1 MNTVKADIMDKI
13 LDKLADWKSTGVKIK
28 NMDEINAYIEQTHK
42 KSEFERVQMN
52 KDKTG
57 ICIDGLKG
65 INPITNKEIPIFV
78 ADYVMMG
85 YGTGAIMAVP
95 AHDTRDYEFAKKFG
109 CDIIPVIEGGDIEK
123 EAYTDTE
130 VGTMINSGILNGLSV
145 AEAKKTIIAHLRAME
160 DIGILNSSYKKILR
174 GRPRKYYD
182 LQNEVN
188 IHITINRNNFDVQF
202 TDDMLNT
209 LQLPSGD
216 EWSKLLDIEKRIDD
230 GQLEAI
236 DELRNQIR
244 LYGNLL
250 ERAEYILER
259 TMKNR

>member
-1 MNTVKADIMDKI
+1 MT
-13 LDKLADWKSTGVKIK
+13 ST
-28 NMDEINAYIEQTHK
+28 N
-42 KSEFERVQMN
+42 
-52 KDKTG
+52 
-57 ICIDGLKG
+57 
-65 INPITNKEIPIFV
+65 
-78 ADYVMMG
+78 
-85 YGTGAIMAVP
+85 
-95 AHDTRDYEFAKKFG
+95 
-109 CDIIPVIEGGDIEK
+109 DIEK
-123 EAYTDTE
+123 NQKSRRNVNSPAGHIEIRGNYNNQADDIDVEDILDVMGCKTRRDI
-130 VGTMINSGILNGLSV
+130 INLLREEPMFVSEISNELDIGQK
-145 AEAKKTIIAHLRAME
+145 AIIAHLRAME

-202 TDDMLNT
+202 TDDILNT

-216 EWSKLLDIEKRIDD
+216 EWSKLLDIEKRIDA

-236 DELRNQIR
+236 DELKNQIR
-244 LYGNLL
+244 LYGNLK

>member
-1 MNTVKADIMDKI
+1 MT
-13 LDKLADWKSTGVKIK
+13 ST
-28 NMDEINAYIEQTHK
+28 N
-42 KSEFERVQMN
+42 
-52 KDKTG
+52 
-57 ICIDGLKG
+57 
-65 INPITNKEIPIFV
+65 
-78 ADYVMMG
+78 
-85 YGTGAIMAVP
+85 
-95 AHDTRDYEFAKKFG
+95 
-109 CDIIPVIEGGDIEK
+109 DIEK
-123 EAYTDTE
+123 NEKSRRNVNSPTGHIEIRGNYDQPVDDIDVEDILDVMGCKTRRDI
-130 VGTMINSGILNGLSV
+130 INLLREEPMFVSEISNELDIGQK
-145 AEAKKTIIAHLRAME
+145 AIIEHLRAME

-202 TDDMLNT
+202 TDDILNT

-236 DELRNQIR
+236 DDLRNQIR

>member
-1 MNTVKADIMDKI
+1 MT
-13 LDKLADWKSTGVKIK
+13 
-28 NMDEINAYIEQTHK
+28 NA
-42 KSEFERVQMN
+42 N
-52 KDKTG
+52 
-57 ICIDGLKG
+57 
-65 INPITNKEIPIFV
+65 
-78 ADYVMMG
+78 
-85 YGTGAIMAVP
+85 
-95 AHDTRDYEFAKKFG
+95 
-109 CDIIPVIEGGDIEK
+109 DIEK
-123 EAYTDTE
+123 
-130 VGTMINSGILNGLSV
+130 N
-145 AEAKKTIIAHLRAME
+145 KKTHRNVNEPAGHIEIRGNYNDDADDIDVEDILDVMGCKTRRDIINLLREEPMFVSEISNELDIGQKAIIAHLRAME

-188 IHITINRNNFDVQF
+188 IHITINRNNFNVQF

-236 DELRNQIR
+236 DDLKNQIR

-250 ERAEYILER
+250 DRAEYILER
-259 TMKNR
+259 TTKNR

>member
-1 MNTVKADIMDKI
+1 MN
-13 LDKLADWKSTGVKIK
+13 
-28 NMDEINAYIEQTHK
+28 N
-42 KSEFERVQMN
+42 
-52 KDKTG
+52 
-57 ICIDGLKG
+57 
-65 INPITNKEIPIFV
+65 TN
-78 ADYVMMG
+78 
-85 YGTGAIMAVP
+85 
-95 AHDTRDYEFAKKFG
+95 
-109 CDIIPVIEGGDIEK
+109 DIEK
-123 EAYTDTE
+123 NEKPRRNANVPSGHIELRTDYNGPADDIDVEDILDVMGCKTRRDI
-130 VGTMINSGILNGLSV
+130 INLLREEPMFVSEISNELDIGQK
-145 AEAKKTIIAHLRAME
+145 AIIAHLRAME

-188 IHITINRNNFDVQF
+188 IHITINRNNFDVKF

-236 DELRNQIR
+236 DELKNQIR

-259 TMKNR
+259 TLKNR

>member
-1 MNTVKADIMDKI
+1 MTNT
-13 LDKLADWKSTGVKIK
+13 
-28 NMDEINAYIEQTHK
+28 N
-42 KSEFERVQMN
+42 
-52 KDKTG
+52 
-57 ICIDGLKG
+57 
-65 INPITNKEIPIFV
+65 
-78 ADYVMMG
+78 
-85 YGTGAIMAVP
+85 
-95 AHDTRDYEFAKKFG
+95 
-109 CDIIPVIEGGDIEK
+109 DIEK
-123 EAYTDTE
+123 NEKPRRNVNSPSGHIELRTNYNDPSGDIDVEDILDVMGCKTRRDI
-130 VGTMINSGILNGLSV
+130 INLLREEPMFVSEISNELDIGQK
-145 AEAKKTIIAHLRAME
+145 AIIAHLRAME

-216 EWSKLLDIEKRIDD
+216 EWSKLLDLEKRIDA

-236 DELRNQIR
+236 DELKNQIR
-244 LYGNLL
+244 LYGNLK

>member
-1 MNTVKADIMDKI
+1 MTNT
-13 LDKLADWKSTGVKIK
+13 
-28 NMDEINAYIEQTHK
+28 N
-42 KSEFERVQMN
+42 
-52 KDKTG
+52 
-57 ICIDGLKG
+57 
-65 INPITNKEIPIFV
+65 
-78 ADYVMMG
+78 
-85 YGTGAIMAVP
+85 
-95 AHDTRDYEFAKKFG
+95 
-109 CDIIPVIEGGDIEK
+109 DIEK
-123 EAYTDTE
+123 NERPRRNASQPQGHIELRTNYNGPSDDIDVEDILDVMGCKTRRDI
-130 VGTMINSGILNGLSV
+130 INLLREEPMFVSEISNELDIGQK
-145 AEAKKTIIAHLRAME
+145 AIIAHLRAME

-250 ERAEYILER
+250 DRAEYILER
-259 TMKNR
+259 TMRSR

>member
-1 MNTVKADIMDKI
+1 
-13 LDKLADWKSTGVKIK
+13 
-28 NMDEINAYIEQTHK
+28 
-42 KSEFERVQMN
+42 
-52 KDKTG
+52 
-57 ICIDGLKG
+57 
-65 INPITNKEIPIFV
+65 
-78 ADYVMMG
+78 
-85 YGTGAIMAVP
+85 
-95 AHDTRDYEFAKKFG
+95 
-109 CDIIPVIEGGDIEK
+109 
-123 EAYTDTE
+123 
-130 VGTMINSGILNGLSV
+130 
-145 AEAKKTIIAHLRAME
+145 ME

>member
-1 MNTVKADIMDKI
+1 MT
-13 LDKLADWKSTGVKIK
+13 
-28 NMDEINAYIEQTHK
+28 NA
-42 KSEFERVQMN
+42 N
-52 KDKTG
+52 
-57 ICIDGLKG
+57 
-65 INPITNKEIPIFV
+65 
-78 ADYVMMG
+78 
-85 YGTGAIMAVP
+85 
-95 AHDTRDYEFAKKFG
+95 
-109 CDIIPVIEGGDIEK
+109 DIEK
-123 EAYTDTE
+123 
-130 VGTMINSGILNGLSV
+130 N
-145 AEAKKTIIAHLRAME
+145 KKTRRNVTEPTGHIEIRGNYNDAAGDIDVEDILDVMGCKTRRDIINLLREEPMFVSEISNELDIGQKAIIAHLRAME

-202 TDDMLNT
+202 TDDILNT

-236 DELRNQIR
+236 DELKNQIR

-259 TMKNR
+259 TMRNR

>member
-1 MNTVKADIMDKI
+1 MTNT
-13 LDKLADWKSTGVKIK
+13 
-28 NMDEINAYIEQTHK
+28 N
-42 KSEFERVQMN
+42 
-52 KDKTG
+52 
-57 ICIDGLKG
+57 
-65 INPITNKEIPIFV
+65 
-78 ADYVMMG
+78 
-85 YGTGAIMAVP
+85 
-95 AHDTRDYEFAKKFG
+95 
-109 CDIIPVIEGGDIEK
+109 DIEK
-123 EAYTDTE
+123 NEKPRRNANVANGHIEIRGPYNDPVDDIDVEDILDVMGCKTRRDI
-130 VGTMINSGILNGLSV
+130 INLLREEPMFVSEISNELDIGQK
-145 AEAKKTIIAHLRAME
+145 AIIAHLRAME

-250 ERAEYILER
+250 DRAEYILER
-259 TMKNR
+259 TMRSR

>member
-1 MNTVKADIMDKI
+1 MTNT
-13 LDKLADWKSTGVKIK
+13 
-28 NMDEINAYIEQTHK
+28 N
-42 KSEFERVQMN
+42 
-52 KDKTG
+52 
-57 ICIDGLKG
+57 
-65 INPITNKEIPIFV
+65 
-78 ADYVMMG
+78 
-85 YGTGAIMAVP
+85 
-95 AHDTRDYEFAKKFG
+95 
-109 CDIIPVIEGGDIEK
+109 DIEK
-123 EAYTDTE
+123 NEKSRRNVNTPKGHIELRTNYEGPSDDIDVEDILDVMGCKTRRDI
-130 VGTMINSGILNGLSV
+130 INLLREEPMFVSEISNELDIGQK
-145 AEAKKTIIAHLRAME
+145 AIIAHLRAME

-236 DELRNQIR
+236 DELKNQIR

>member
-1 MNTVKADIMDKI
+1 MT
-13 LDKLADWKSTGVKIK
+13 
-28 NMDEINAYIEQTHK
+28 NA
-42 KSEFERVQMN
+42 N
-52 KDKTG
+52 
-57 ICIDGLKG
+57 
-65 INPITNKEIPIFV
+65 
-78 ADYVMMG
+78 
-85 YGTGAIMAVP
+85 
-95 AHDTRDYEFAKKFG
+95 
-109 CDIIPVIEGGDIEK
+109 DIEK
-123 EAYTDTE
+123 NKKARRNVTE
-130 VGTMINSGILNGLSV
+130 PTGHIEIRGNYNDAADDIDVEDILDVMGCKTRRDIINLLREEPMFVSEISNELDNRQK
-145 AEAKKTIIAHLRAME
+145 AIIAHLRAME

-202 TDDMLNT
+202 TDDILNT

-236 DELRNQIR
+236 DELKNQIR

-250 ERAEYILER
+250 DRAEYILER

>member
-1 MNTVKADIMDKI
+1 MND
-13 LDKLADWKSTGVKIK
+13 
-28 NMDEINAYIEQTHK
+28 
-42 KSEFERVQMN
+42 
-52 KDKTG
+52 
-57 ICIDGLKG
+57 
-65 INPITNKEIPIFV
+65 TN
-78 ADYVMMG
+78 
-85 YGTGAIMAVP
+85 
-95 AHDTRDYEFAKKFG
+95 
-109 CDIIPVIEGGDIEK
+109 DIEK
-123 EAYTDTE
+123 TKKSHRSVNSPQGHIEIRGNYESPENDIDVEDILDVMGCKTRRDI
-130 VGTMINSGILNGLSV
+130 INLLREEPMFVSEISNELDIGQK
-145 AEAKKTIIAHLRAME
+145 AIIAHLRAME

-202 TDDMLNT
+202 TDDILNT

-236 DELRNQIR
+236 DELKNQIR

-250 ERAEYILER
+250 DRAEYILER
-259 TMKNR
+259 TLRNR

>member
-1 MNTVKADIMDKI
+1 MTNTNDIEQNEKYRRNVNTPRGHIELRTEYNNQSDDIDVEDI
-13 LDKLADWKSTGVKIK
+13 LDVMGC
-28 NMDEINAYIEQTHK
+28 
-42 KSEFERVQMN
+42 
-52 KDKTG
+52 KT
-57 ICIDGLKG
+57 
-65 INPITNKEIPIFV
+65 
-78 ADYVMMG
+78 
-85 YGTGAIMAVP
+85 
-95 AHDTRDYEFAKKFG
+95 RR
-109 CDIIPVIEGGDIEK
+109 DIINLLREEPMFVSEISNELDIGQK
-123 EAYTDTE
+123 A
-130 VGTMINSGILNGLSV
+130 
-145 AEAKKTIIAHLRAME
+145 IIAHLRAME

-202 TDDMLNT
+202 TDDILNT

-230 GQLEAI
+230 RQLEAI
-236 DELRNQIR
+236 DELKNQIR

-259 TMKNR
+259 TTKIR

>member
-1 MNTVKADIMDKI
+1 MN
-13 LDKLADWKSTGVKIK
+13 
-28 NMDEINAYIEQTHK
+28 N
-42 KSEFERVQMN
+42 
-52 KDKTG
+52 
-57 ICIDGLKG
+57 
-65 INPITNKEIPIFV
+65 TN
-78 ADYVMMG
+78 
-85 YGTGAIMAVP
+85 
-95 AHDTRDYEFAKKFG
+95 
-109 CDIIPVIEGGDIEK
+109 DIEK
-123 EAYTDTE
+123 NEKPRRDANAPKGHIELRTDYNTPADDIDVE
-130 VGTMINSGILNGLSV
+130 DILDVMGCKTRRDIINLLREEPMFVSEISNELDIGQK
-145 AEAKKTIIAHLRAME
+145 AIIAHLRAME

-188 IHITINRNNFDVQF
+188 IHITINRNNFDVKF

-236 DELRNQIR
+236 DELKNQIR

-259 TMKNR
+259 TLKRR

>member
-1 MNTVKADIMDKI
+1 MTNT
-13 LDKLADWKSTGVKIK
+13 
-28 NMDEINAYIEQTHK
+28 N
-42 KSEFERVQMN
+42 
-52 KDKTG
+52 
-57 ICIDGLKG
+57 
-65 INPITNKEIPIFV
+65 
-78 ADYVMMG
+78 
-85 YGTGAIMAVP
+85 
-95 AHDTRDYEFAKKFG
+95 
-109 CDIIPVIEGGDIEK
+109 DIEK
-123 EAYTDTE
+123 NEKPRRNANVANGHIEIRGPYNDPVDDIDVEDILDVMGCKTRGDI
-130 VGTMINSGILNGLSV
+130 INLLREEPMFVSEISNELDIGQK
-145 AEAKKTIIAHLRAME
+145 AIIAHLRAME

-188 IHITINRNNFDVQF
+188 IHITINRNNFDVRF

-216 EWSKLLDIEKRIDD
+216 EWSKLLDIERRIDD

-236 DELRNQIR
+236 DELKNQIR

-259 TMKNR
+259 TIKNR

>member
-1 MNTVKADIMDKI
+1 MT
-13 LDKLADWKSTGVKIK
+13 
-28 NMDEINAYIEQTHK
+28 NA
-42 KSEFERVQMN
+42 N
-52 KDKTG
+52 
-57 ICIDGLKG
+57 
-65 INPITNKEIPIFV
+65 
-78 ADYVMMG
+78 
-85 YGTGAIMAVP
+85 
-95 AHDTRDYEFAKKFG
+95 
-109 CDIIPVIEGGDIEK
+109 DIEK
-123 EAYTDTE
+123 NQKPRKNVTQPTGHIEIRRNYNDQSDDIDVEDILDVMGCKTRRDI
-130 VGTMINSGILNGLSV
+130 INLLREEPMFVSEISNELDIGQK
-145 AEAKKTIIAHLRAME
+145 AIIAHLRAME

-236 DELRNQIR
+236 DELKNQIR

>member
-1 MNTVKADIMDKI
+1 MN
-13 LDKLADWKSTGVKIK
+13 
-28 NMDEINAYIEQTHK
+28 N
-42 KSEFERVQMN
+42 
-52 KDKTG
+52 
-57 ICIDGLKG
+57 
-65 INPITNKEIPIFV
+65 TN
-78 ADYVMMG
+78 
-85 YGTGAIMAVP
+85 
-95 AHDTRDYEFAKKFG
+95 
-109 CDIIPVIEGGDIEK
+109 DIEK
-123 EAYTDTE
+123 NKKSMKDVNSP
-130 VGTMINSGILNGLSV
+130 VGHIEIQRNYNAPADDIDVEDILDVMGCKTRRDIINLLREEPMFVSEISNELDIGQK
-145 AEAKKTIIAHLRAME
+145 AIIAHLRAME

-250 ERAEYILER
+250 DRAEYILER

>member
-1 MNTVKADIMDKI
+1 MTNT
-13 LDKLADWKSTGVKIK
+13 
-28 NMDEINAYIEQTHK
+28 N
-42 KSEFERVQMN
+42 
-52 KDKTG
+52 
-57 ICIDGLKG
+57 
-65 INPITNKEIPIFV
+65 
-78 ADYVMMG
+78 
-85 YGTGAIMAVP
+85 
-95 AHDTRDYEFAKKFG
+95 
-109 CDIIPVIEGGDIEK
+109 DIEK
-123 EAYTDTE
+123 NKKLHRDADLPSGHIEIRGNYNDPSNDIDVEDILDVMGCKTRRDI
-130 VGTMINSGILNGLSV
+130 INLLREEPMFVSEISNELDIGQK
-145 AEAKKTIIAHLRAME
+145 AIIAHLRAME

-188 IHITINRNNFDVQF
+188 IHITINRNNFDVRF

-216 EWSKLLDIEKRIDD
+216 EWSKLLDIERRIDD

-236 DELRNQIR
+236 DELKNQIR

-259 TMKNR
+259 TIKNR

>member
-1 MNTVKADIMDKI
+1 MTNT
-13 LDKLADWKSTGVKIK
+13 
-28 NMDEINAYIEQTHK
+28 N
-42 KSEFERVQMN
+42 
-52 KDKTG
+52 
-57 ICIDGLKG
+57 
-65 INPITNKEIPIFV
+65 
-78 ADYVMMG
+78 
-85 YGTGAIMAVP
+85 
-95 AHDTRDYEFAKKFG
+95 
-109 CDIIPVIEGGDIEK
+109 DIEK
-123 EAYTDTE
+123 NERPRRNVNKPQGHIELRTNYNGPSDDIDVEDILDVMGCKTRRDI
-130 VGTMINSGILNGLSV
+130 INLLREEPMFVSEISNELDIGQK
-145 AEAKKTIIAHLRAME
+145 AIIAHLRAME

-230 GQLEAI
+230 GKVEAI

>member
-1 MNTVKADIMDKI
+1 MSD
-13 LDKLADWKSTGVKIK
+13 
-28 NMDEINAYIEQTHK
+28 
-42 KSEFERVQMN
+42 
-52 KDKTG
+52 
-57 ICIDGLKG
+57 
-65 INPITNKEIPIFV
+65 TN
-78 ADYVMMG
+78 
-85 YGTGAIMAVP
+85 
-95 AHDTRDYEFAKKFG
+95 
-109 CDIIPVIEGGDIEK
+109 DIEK
-123 EAYTDTE
+123 NEKPRKNANVPQGHIEIRGGYNDSVDDIDVEDILDVMGCKTRRDI
-130 VGTMINSGILNGLSV
+130 INLLREEPMFVSEISNELDIGQK
-145 AEAKKTIIAHLRAME
+145 AIIAHLRAME

-188 IHITINRNNFDVQF
+188 IHITINRNNFDVKF

-236 DELRNQIR
+236 DELKNQIR
-244 LYGNLL
+244 LYGNLK

-259 TMKNR
+259 TLKNR

>member
-1 MNTVKADIMDKI
+1 MTNT
-13 LDKLADWKSTGVKIK
+13 
-28 NMDEINAYIEQTHK
+28 N
-42 KSEFERVQMN
+42 
-52 KDKTG
+52 
-57 ICIDGLKG
+57 
-65 INPITNKEIPIFV
+65 
-78 ADYVMMG
+78 
-85 YGTGAIMAVP
+85 
-95 AHDTRDYEFAKKFG
+95 
-109 CDIIPVIEGGDIEK
+109 DIEK
-123 EAYTDTE
+123 NEKPRRNANVANGHIEIRGPYNDPVDDIDVEDILDVMGCKTRRDI
-130 VGTMINSGILNGLSV
+130 INLLREEPMFVSEISNELDIGQK
-145 AEAKKTIIAHLRAME
+145 AIIAHLRAME

-202 TDDMLNT
+202 TDDILNT

-216 EWSKLLDIEKRIDD
+216 EWSKLLDIEKRIDN

-259 TMKNR
+259 TYRSR

>member
-1 MNTVKADIMDKI
+1 MTNT
-13 LDKLADWKSTGVKIK
+13 
-28 NMDEINAYIEQTHK
+28 N
-42 KSEFERVQMN
+42 
-52 KDKTG
+52 
-57 ICIDGLKG
+57 
-65 INPITNKEIPIFV
+65 
-78 ADYVMMG
+78 
-85 YGTGAIMAVP
+85 
-95 AHDTRDYEFAKKFG
+95 
-109 CDIIPVIEGGDIEK
+109 DIEK
-123 EAYTDTE
+123 NQKARRNVNQPTGHIEIRGKYNTQPDDIDVEDILDVMGCKTRRDI
-130 VGTMINSGILNGLSV
+130 INLLREEPMFVSEISNELDIGQK
-145 AEAKKTIIAHLRAME
+145 AIIAHLRAME

-236 DELRNQIR
+236 DELKNQIR

-259 TMKNR
+259 TIKNR

>member
-1 MNTVKADIMDKI
+1 MTNT
-13 LDKLADWKSTGVKIK
+13 
-28 NMDEINAYIEQTHK
+28 N
-42 KSEFERVQMN
+42 
-52 KDKTG
+52 
-57 ICIDGLKG
+57 
-65 INPITNKEIPIFV
+65 
-78 ADYVMMG
+78 
-85 YGTGAIMAVP
+85 
-95 AHDTRDYEFAKKFG
+95 
-109 CDIIPVIEGGDIEK
+109 DIEK
-123 EAYTDTE
+123 NEKSRRNVNSPTGHIEIRGNYDQPVDDIDVEDILDVMGCKTRRDI
-130 VGTMINSGILNGLSV
+130 INLLREEPMFVSEISNELDIGQK
-145 AEAKKTIIAHLRAME
+145 AIIAHLRAME

-236 DELRNQIR
+236 DELKNQIR